1 MRARSRSVQQIID
14 EQVKKWEIMRTEKEK
29 ERAVTPVIT
38 VSREPG
44 SGGRIVAER
53 IAQRL
58 GLDFFH
64 REIIQKMAESADI
77 STRVVETLDEKGIS
91 VLDDWMST
99 LVNKRHLWPDQ
110 YLKHL
115 MKVIVTI
122 GRHGGAVIVGR
133 GASFILPPEGRFRT
147 RIVAPLE
154 IRLQNVARDFAV
166 TLEEAK
172 YRVLRAESDRRA
184 FVRKYFRADIGST
197 GNYDLV
203 INTGTLG
210 LEGSVGAI
218 IGALGAE
225 KGSFHIENSK
235 DKRPSSLLSIN

>member
-14 EQVKKWEIMRTEKEK
+14 EQVKKWEIMRTGKEK
-29 ERAVTPVIT
+29 KKAITPVIT

-53 IAQRL
+53 IALRL

-91 VLDDWMST
+91 VLDDWIST

-115 MKVIVTI
+115 MRVIGTI
-122 GRHGGAVIVGR
+122 GTHGGAVIVGR
-133 GASFILPPEGRFRT
+133 GASFILPPEGRFRV

-154 IRLQNVARDFAV
+154 IRVQNVARDFGV
-166 TLEEAK
+166 SLEEAK
-172 YRVLRAESDRRA
+172 HRVLKAESDRRA
-184 FVRKYFRADIGST
+184 YVRKYFRADIGSP

-210 LEGSVGAI
+210 LESAVGAI
-218 IGALGAE
+218 IGGLGG
-225 KGSFHIENSK
+225 KKDSLYIENSK
-235 DKRPSSLLSIN
+235 NKRPPLHYQ